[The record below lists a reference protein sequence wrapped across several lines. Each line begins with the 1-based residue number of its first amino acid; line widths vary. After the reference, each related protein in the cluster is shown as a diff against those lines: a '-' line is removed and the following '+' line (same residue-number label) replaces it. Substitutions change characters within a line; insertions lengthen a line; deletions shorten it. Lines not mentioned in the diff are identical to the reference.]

1 MPPRRRSRRYCAG
14 PRHYH
19 FTERMNERMST
30 ALPGGSTSQGRL
42 LPTSWFRTWWP
53 SGASS
58 TPAPQNL
65 EQPIL
70 PGWILGSVVHI
81 DEHNSAAPEVEAAV
95 LREQSYGRQLGQI
108 MDALQVLIDERGEAG
123 RVRNPYIDKFT
134 AMKRDIDHIKAQTA
148 AARVQQL
155 GTDLAILKNQ
165 DRAQYDRLRA
175 EILHQLG
182 E

>member
-1 MPPRRRSRRYCAG
+1 M
-14 PRHYH
+14 H
-19 FTERMNERMST
+19 ERMST
-30 ALPGGSTSQGRL
+30 ALPGGSTSQGGL
-42 LPTSWFRTWWP
+42 LPTAWFPAWWP
-53 SGASS
+53 GGASS
-58 TPAPQNL
+58 TPAPQNF

-70 PGWILGSVVHI
+70 PGWIFGSVVHI

-108 MDALQVLIDERGEAG
+108 MDALQVLIDERGKAG

-155 GTDLAILKNQ
+155 GTDLAILKNH

-182 E
+182 D